1 MGDLALPCGGV
12 DEGEIPSSLSYLITF
27 SRQRPH
33 PPVMGA
39 DEVPLLPTC
48 CSPPH
53 PGPCALPGEQNKAL
67 EMWVSQPQ
75 GLEHGRAGPKTCLLC
90 SDMGEGEVSNLSPLA
105 NNCGQES

>member
-39 DEVPLLPTC
+39 DEVPLLP
-48 CSPPH
+48 PAAVLH
-53 PGPCALPGEQNKAL
+53 ILGPAPYLGSRIKL
-67 EMWVSQPQ
+67 W
-75 GLEHGRAGPKTCLLC
+75 R
-90 SDMGEGEVSNLSPLA
+90 
-105 NNCGQES
+105 CG